1 MVNRVAVI
9 ALLSGLLFGAGLAV
23 SGMADPSR
31 VRAFLDV
38 TGRWDPTLG
47 FVMAGAMLPMIVAWR
62 IKARLDR
69 PLVGDGFHVPATTG
83 IDAKLVGGAALFG
96 VGWGIAGLCPGP
108 AIADLAVRPLP
119 AAAFV
124 AAMFGGMFVNRLIFN
139 RKPDAK
145 EPAHVVQHA

>member
-1 MVNRVAVI
+1 MNRAFSL
-9 ALLSGLLFGAGLAV
+9 ALLSGVLFGAGLAV
-23 SGMADPSR
+23 SGMADPAR

-38 TGRWDPTLG
+38 MGRWDPTLG

-69 PLVGDGFHVPATTG
+69 PLVGDGFHVPSTSK
-83 IDAKLVGGAALFG
+83 IDGQLVSGAALFG

-119 AAAFV
+119 AAVFV
-124 AAMFGGMFVNRLIFN
+124 AAMLSGMFVNRLITSRN
-139 RKPDAK
+139 QPQ
-145 EPAHVVQHA
+145 EPAHVL

>member
-1 MVNRVAVI
+1 MVNRTVWI

-47 FVMAGAMLPMIVAWR
+47 FVMGGAMLPMIVAWR
-62 IKARLDR
+62 IKARLDG
-69 PLVGDGFHVPATTG
+69 PLVGDSFYVPENTS

-96 VGWGIAGLCPGP
+96 VGWGIAGMCPGP

-124 AAMFGGMFVNRLIFN
+124 AAMFGGMFVNRLIFS

-145 EPAHVVQHA
+145 EPEHAVQHA